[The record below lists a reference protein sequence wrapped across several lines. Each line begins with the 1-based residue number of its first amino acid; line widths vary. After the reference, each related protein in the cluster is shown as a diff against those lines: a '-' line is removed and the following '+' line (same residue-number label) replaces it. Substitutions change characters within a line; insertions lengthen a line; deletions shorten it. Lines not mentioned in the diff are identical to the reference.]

1 LLCIER
7 AILSDVHAPQ
17 AAAAAAAAAGGI
29 FTNEIAC
36 WHLSGAKHRCDTDS
50 TETTDCLPALL
61 SIRFLLLFSFL
72 CLHFLVFGTVPQI
85 KLTYVSF

>member
-7 AILSDVHAPQ
+7 AILSDDPASP

-50 TETTDCLPALL
+50 TESTDCLPALL
-61 SIRFLLLFSFL
+61 SIRFLLLFSF
-72 CLHFLVFGTVPQI
+72 F
-85 KLTYVSF
+85 YVYTF

>member
-7 AILSDVHAPQ
+7 AILSDVHAPP
-17 AAAAAAAAAGGI
+17 AAAAAAAAGGI

-50 TETTDCLPALL
+50 TESTDCLPALL
-61 SIRFLLLFSFL
+61 SIRFLLLFSFFMFTL
-72 CLHFLVFGTVPQI
+72 F
-85 KLTYVSF
+85 SFWYGAAD